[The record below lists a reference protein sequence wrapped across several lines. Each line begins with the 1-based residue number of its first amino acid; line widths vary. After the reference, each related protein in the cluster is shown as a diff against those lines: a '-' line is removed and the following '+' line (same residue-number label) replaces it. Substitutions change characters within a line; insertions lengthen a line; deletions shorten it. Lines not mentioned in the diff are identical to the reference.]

1 MKNFIKV
8 CFINMISLF
17 VVATIFDKNFAITS
31 FSALLVSSILFTLI
45 NLYLK
50 PIIKI
55 ITLPINFFTL
65 GFFTLF
71 INAFL
76 LIFVEKLVSGFY
88 IKNFSTAFFG
98 AILLS
103 IIYMIVE
110 KFVIV
115 RDIDFYKE
123 EPKKKQEGIH
133 IPDDVIDVEGTYV
146 DQEGNND
153 NNNNNDIKEI
163 GSKNQ

>member
-8 CFINMISLF
+8 SFINMFSLF
-17 VVATIFDKNFAITS
+17 VVSLLFDKNFVITS
-31 FSALLVSSILFTLI
+31 FSALLISAMFLTLI

-55 ITLPINFFTL
+55 VTLPINFFTL

-76 LIFVEKLVSGFY
+76 LIIVEKMVSGFY
-88 IKNFSTAFFG
+88 IKNFSSAFFG

-115 RDIDFYKE
+115 RNKAFYNESFKNQKE
-123 EPKKKQEGIH
+123 KKSINV
-133 IPDDVIDVEGTYV
+133 DDVIDVEGTYEE
-146 DQEGNND
+146 DKKD
-153 NNNNNDIKEI
+153 
-163 GSKNQ
+163 

>member
-8 CFINMISLF
+8 SFINMFSLF
-17 VVATIFDKNFAITS
+17 VVSSVFNRDFVITS
-31 FSALLVSSILFTLI
+31 FSALLISAIVFTLI

-55 ITLPINFFTL
+55 VTLPINFFTL

-76 LIFVEKLVSGFY
+76 LIIVEKMVSGFY
-88 IKNFSTAFFG
+88 IKNFSSAFFG

-115 RDIDFYKE
+115 RNKDFYNESSKNQKE
-123 EPKKKQEGIH
+123 KKSIN
-133 IPDDVIDVEGTYV
+133 IDDVIDIEGTYEE
-146 DQEGNND
+146 DKKD
-153 NNNNNDIKEI
+153 
-163 GSKNQ
+163 